1 MPKMTTLE
9 LQHLRQTN
17 PAVTGLARVGE
28 QKGLR
33 VPSGQAQAVHALVR
47 PDTLYLPVGP
57 RKTFQVGP
65 FPYGCDRQAISRAMK
80 QAGWEVKPLQPA
92 TPVHGKGNVWLL
104 QAVEEPPTSVI
115 LTSHGEVIISKHKD
129 DDGSS
134 KVTQSKPV
142 GAATTLALCGG
153 SNAFN
158 RPEPDPWAKSDPWS
172 GYKAPCDPAA
182 SASAT
187 DSMRQLETRLYDA
200 IVEKLP
206 TNVPMDDGVPDRLN
220 MLERQVQQLMSK
232 QQHLETNMAE
242 YSQQHGQQMA
252 NLQTQLTTQG
262 QQFHGQME
270 TQAQSI
276 AAMFENQMQ
285 QIRGLLSKRPHEAT
299 ME

>member
-1 MPKMTTLE
+1 M
-9 LQHLRQTN
+9 
-17 PAVTGLARVGE
+17 
-28 QKGLR
+28 
-33 VPSGQAQAVHALVR
+33 R
-47 PDTLYLPVGP
+47 P
-57 RKTFQVGP
+57 
-65 FPYGCDRQAISRAMK
+65 
-80 QAGWEVKPLQPA
+80 
-92 TPVHGKGNVWLL
+92 
-104 QAVEEPPTSVI
+104 
-115 LTSHGEVIISKHKD
+115 
-129 DDGSS
+129 
-134 KVTQSKPV
+134 
-142 GAATTLALCGG
+142 
-153 SNAFN
+153 
-158 RPEPDPWAKSDPWS
+158 
-172 GYKAPCDPAA
+172 
-182 SASAT
+182 
-187 DSMRQLETRLYDA
+187 LETRLYDA

-220 MLERQVQQLMSK
+220 MLECQVQQLMSK